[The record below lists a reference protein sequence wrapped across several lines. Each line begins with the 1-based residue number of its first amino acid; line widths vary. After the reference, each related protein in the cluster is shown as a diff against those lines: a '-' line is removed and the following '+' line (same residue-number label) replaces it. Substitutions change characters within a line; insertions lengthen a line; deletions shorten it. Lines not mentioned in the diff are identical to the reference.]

1 MYPPTALRK
10 ILCGDSNPMP
20 LDVQFCKD
28 PLHHRAALQT
38 NPLIVEH
45 LIAFGYCLWQQ
56 SLELDACFRKLVS
69 FDITNEIIFNSNNYF
84 WC

>member
-20 LDVQFCKD
+20 LDVKSCKD

-38 NPLIVEH
+38 NQLIVEH
-45 LIAFGYCLWQQ
+45 LVAFGYC
-56 SLELDACFRKLVS
+56 
-69 FDITNEIIFNSNNYF
+69 
-84 WC
+84 